1 MESGARAAMGA
12 WVEVAEVAEVAE
24 EEAAAAEKKAAAAVE
39 SRSRQH
45 GTRSKETL
53 DRSETVARHTRLRM
67 REDAR
72 HGVCHQVGRQQF
84 RQ

>member
-1 MESGARAAMGA
+1 MESGARAALGA
-12 WVEVAEVAEVAE
+12 GVEVAVGAEVE
-24 EEAAAAEKKAAAAVE
+24 EEEAEKKAAAAVE

-72 HGVCHQVGRQQF
+72 HGVCHQVGRQRF